1 MKTNLVRTPPALL
14 SELAILALVLG
25 LTSAG
30 RLRAQVVGGTVL
42 GTVSDPSGAVIPDA
56 QVSIRNESTGV
67 VTAVTTNKDGFY
79 TAPNLLP
86 ATYEITVSGS
96 GFATE
101 VRKGVVLTVGAQ
113 QVVNVTLHV
122 GQVTQTVEVAGTA
135 ETVQLASSAITGSV
149 NANTVLE
156 LPLNGRSWTDLA
168 NLQPGVAVIRTL
180 VSVSSPDRLGRGL
193 GSQLT
198 ITGARPQQNNYLL
211 NGISMNDY
219 ANGAPGSI
227 LGGNL
232 GVDAVEQFS
241 VLTSNYSAE
250 YGRTSGGVISAIT
263 RSGTNQFHGDVY
275 EFLRNSSF
283 DAANFFDPPDQ
294 KPPFRRNQFGVSA
307 GGPIRKDETFVFGDY
322 EGLRQDL
329 GLSSVT
335 TVPSLQ
341 ARAGNLCAPPSCQT
355 TVPVGVDPLVAPYF
369 GFYPLPNGPIFC
381 PFASCP
387 AGAGD
392 SGQFSFNGAQNSTEN
407 FFTVR
412 MDHKFSDKDNLAGTY
427 NFDDASSDT
436 TDEFNNKI
444 IHSHTRRQ
452 IVTLEENHIFS
463 PVLVNSLRLGF
474 NRVHAASPE
483 GATAVNP
490 LAADTSLGFVPG
502 ETAGVISVPG
512 LTDFSGGLSTQ
523 APQTWD
529 WNSWQANDNVFLTK
543 GTHAVKFGANVERI
557 QDNSFATSRPGG
569 NFLFNSL
576 QDFLTN
582 VPASIS
588 VDLPQFVS
596 PRGLRQTIFGA
607 YIQDDIRF
615 RPNLTI
621 NLGLRY
627 EMASVPSEVQGK
639 LSTLVHLTDTVPHT
653 GNPMFSNPTLR
664 NFEPRV
670 GFAWDPFHSG
680 KTSVRGGFGLFDV
693 LPLPIELRGAVFAV
707 WPFFDSASS
716 STLPPGSFPT
726 GAFFTLAPDASTA
739 RHAMFEAN
747 PPRNY
752 VMQWN
757 LNMQRELTPSTTAM
771 IAYVGSRG
779 VHNVLQTDDS
789 NIVLPTVTPQG
800 YLWPYPSGSGTRLN
814 PNIGR
819 ISGTFFDSDTSY
831 NGLQLQVTRRM
842 SHGFQAQVSYTWSKG
857 IDTSSGSTDGD
868 QFLNGISS
876 LFFFDRR
883 LRRGLSDFNVG
894 QNLII
899 NYTWDIPSP
908 KSLSGAA
915 GWALSGWELGGI
927 YQATGGQPFTVI
939 LGGDP
944 LGLNNIDPFDFPDRL
959 TGPGCGSLINPGN
972 VNNYI
977 RLQCFAMPPSQN
989 PPSQANQP
997 PNFTLLGNAGRNI
1010 INGPGL
1016 SNFDLSV
1023 FKNNPIKRIS
1033 ESFNVQF
1040 RLEVFNI
1047 FNRPNFAPPTDNG
1060 QNALFDGSG
1069 NPIGGAGVLDATTTT
1084 SRQIQFALKVIW

>member
-1 MKTNLVRTPPALL
+1 
-14 SELAILALVLG
+14 
-25 LTSAG
+25 
-30 RLRAQVVGGTVL
+30 
-42 GTVSDPSGAVIPDA
+42 
-56 QVSIRNESTGV
+56 
-67 VTAVTTNKDGFY
+67 
-79 TAPNLLP
+79 
-86 ATYEITVSGS
+86 
-96 GFATE
+96 
-101 VRKGVVLTVGAQ
+101 
-113 QVVNVTLHV
+113 
-122 GQVTQTVEVAGTA
+122 
-135 ETVQLASSAITGSV
+135 
-149 NANTVLE
+149 
-156 LPLNGRSWTDLA
+156 
-168 NLQPGVAVIRTL
+168 
-180 VSVSSPDRLGRGL
+180 
-193 GSQLT
+193 
-198 ITGARPQQNNYLL
+198 
-211 NGISMNDY
+211 
-219 ANGAPGSI
+219 
-227 LGGNL
+227 
-232 GVDAVEQFS
+232 
-241 VLTSNYSAE
+241 
-250 YGRTSGGVISAIT
+250 
-263 RSGTNQFHGDVY
+263 
-275 EFLRNSSF
+275 
-283 DAANFFDPPDQ
+283 
-294 KPPFRRNQFGVSA
+294 
-307 GGPIRKDETFVFGDY
+307 
-322 EGLRQDL
+322 
-329 GLSSVT
+329 LSSVT
-335 TVPSLQ
+335 TVPSLA
-341 ARAGNLCAPPSCQT
+341 ARAGNLCAPPACET
-355 TVPVGVDPLVAPYF
+355 TIPVGVSPLVAPYF

-381 PFASCP
+381 PFDSCP

-392 SGQFSFNGAQNSTEN
+392 TAQFSFNGFQNSTEN
-407 FFTVR
+407 FVTTR
-412 MDHKFSDKDNLAGTY
+412 IDNKFSDKDNLAGAY
-427 NFDDASSDT
+427 NFDAASSDT
-436 TDEFNNKI
+436 TDEFKNKL
-444 IHSHTRRQ
+444 IHSRTRRQ
-452 IVTLEENHIFS
+452 IITLEENHIFS
-463 PVLVNSLRLGF
+463 PALVNSLRLGF
-474 NRVHAASPE
+474 NRVHAASPQ
-483 GATAVNP
+483 GASALNP
-490 LAADTSLGFVPG
+490 LAADTALGFVPG

-523 APQTWD
+523 VPQVWD
-529 WNSWQANDNVFLTK
+529 WNSWQANDNAFLTR
-543 GTHAVKFGANVERI
+543 GTHALKFGANVERI
-557 QDNSFATSRPGG
+557 EDNSFSTSRPGG

-576 QDFLTN
+576 QDFLTDN
-582 VPASIS
+582 PASIS

-596 PRGLRQTIFGA
+596 PRGIRQTIFGT
-607 YIQDDIRF
+607 YIQDDVRF
-615 RPNLTI
+615 RPNLTV

-627 EMASVPSEVQGK
+627 EMATVPSEVQGK
-639 LSTLVHLTDTVPHT
+639 LSTLLHLTDTQPHT

-716 STLPPGSFPT
+716 STLLPGSFPT
-726 GAFFTLAPDASTA
+726 GAFLSLAPDASTA
-739 RHAMFEAN
+739 RHDFFQPN

-757 LNMQRELTPSTTAM
+757 LNIQRELTPSTTAM

-789 NIVLPTVTPQG
+789 NIVLPTLTSQG
-800 YLWPYPSGSGTRLN
+800 YLWPYPSGNGTRLN

-819 ISGTFFDSDTSY
+819 ISATFFDSDTTY
-831 NGLQLQVTRRM
+831 HGLQLQITKRM
-842 SHGFQAQVSYTWSKG
+842 SHGFQAQGSYTWSKG

-899 NYTWDIPSP
+899 NYTWDIPGP
-908 KSLSGAA
+908 RSLSGAA

-927 YQATGGQPFTVI
+927 YQATGGQPFTAI

-959 TGPGCGSLINPGN
+959 VGPGCGSLINPGN

-1010 INGPGL
+1010 LIGPGL
-1016 SNFDLSV
+1016 SNFDMSL
-1023 FKNNPIKRIS
+1023 FKNNYVKRIS

-1069 NPIGGAGVLDATTTT
+1069 SPIGGAGVLDATTTT
-1084 SRQIQFALKVIW
+1084 SRQIQFAMKVIW